1 MIKTQEELHE
11 IIKTKYSKVKAPKN
25 IKIKNNLEWEILKKL
40 NEDQNRLVEK
50 IISALKIKLQ
60 ENPIFIF
67 PSEKKIIA
75 EGKKIIGE
83 KIKIYN
89 QNQNI
94 NKHTQPIEN
103 IIKEYS
109 KCLNI
114 KLEDSDTLL
123 LISAEG
129 KSDENKSSQNEEY
142 VFIPN
147 SLKIEIEKGSHV
159 RIFKILLDEAKIWNI
174 SSTEILVRENSKLEL
189 FSFEQI
195 GEKARFFERT
205 KTSIDKK
212 SEVKEANIWGG
223 EGKGYLIKDIIL
235 DGEESSAYDYHIIS
249 STNSKNLEVI
259 HNMEHKGEKTKGE
272 VMVRILAKDKSQV
285 IFLQNAKIDSQAKW
299 SDSFIEGKAINFSDD
314 ARVFLTPSMYID
326 TNIVSAK
333 HSASV
338 AKVGENEIFYLTSR
352 GIEPDLA
359 EKIIIEGFFY
369 EVATKMQN
377 IADIENLIPKLL
389 YHHPVL

>member
-25 IKIKNNLEWEILKKL
+25 IKIKNNLEWEIVKKL

-75 EGKKIIGE
+75 EGKKIVEE

-94 NKHTQPIEN
+94 NTHTQPIEN

-114 KLEDSDTLL
+114 KLEDNDTLL

-147 SLKIEIEKGSHV
+147 SLKIEIEKGSYV
-159 RIFKILLDEAKIWNI
+159 RIFKILLDDSKIWNI
-174 SSTEILVRENSKLEL
+174 SATEILVRENSKLEL
-189 FSFEQI
+189 FSFEKI

-285 IFLQNAKIDSQAKW
+285 IFLQNAKIDSQAKL

>member
-174 SSTEILVRENSKLEL
+174 SSIEILVRENSKLEL

-338 AKVGENEIFYLTSR
+338 AKVGENELFYLTSR

>member
-25 IKIKNNLEWEILKKL
+25 IKIKNNLEWEIVKKL

-75 EGKKIIGE
+75 KGKKIVEE

-94 NKHTQPIEN
+94 NTHTQPIEN

-114 KLEDSDTLL
+114 KLEDNDTLL

-147 SLKIEIEKGSHV
+147 SLKIEIEKGSYV
-159 RIFKILLDEAKIWNI
+159 RIFKILLDDSKIWNI

-369 EVATKMQN
+369 EVATKIQN

-389 YHHPVL
+389 YRHPVL

>member
-1 MIKTQEELHE
+1 MIKTQEELHG

-25 IKIKNNLEWEILKKL
+25 IKIKNNLEWEIVKKL

-114 KLEDSDTLL
+114 KLEDNDTLL

-147 SLKIEIEKGSHV
+147 SLKIEIEKGSYV

>member
-159 RIFKILLDEAKIWNI
+159 RIFKILLAEAKIWNI

>member
-1 MIKTQEELHE
+1 MIKTQEELLE
-11 IIKTKYSKVKAPKN
+11 IIKTKYSKVKVPKN
-25 IKIKNNLEWEILKKL
+25 IKIKNNLEWEIVKKL

-67 PSEKKIIA
+67 LSEKQIIA
-75 EGKKIIGE
+75 EDNKIVGE
-83 KIKIYN
+83 KIKIYT

-94 NKHTQPIEN
+94 NTHSQPIEN
-103 IIKEYS
+103 IIREYS

-114 KLEDSDTLL
+114 KLGNNDTIL
-123 LISAEG
+123 LISSEG
-129 KSDENKSSQNEEY
+129 ENEENKNSQNDEY

-147 SLKIEIEKGSHV
+147 SLKIEIERGSYA
-159 RIFKILLDEAKIWNI
+159 RIFKVCIDEAKIWNI
-174 SSTEILVRENSKLEL
+174 SSTDILVRENSKLEL
-189 FSFEQI
+189 FSFEQT
-195 GEKARFFERT
+195 GEKTRFFERT
-205 KTSIDKK
+205 KISIDKE
-212 SEVKEANIWGG
+212 SEIKEANIWSGD
-223 EGKGYLIKDIIL
+223 GKGYLIKDIIL

-249 STNSKNLEVI
+249 SNNSKNLEVI

-272 VMVRILAKDKSQV
+272 VMVRILARDKSQT

-299 SDSFIEGKAINFSDD
+299 SDSFIEGKAINLSDE
-314 ARVFLTPSMYID
+314 AKVFLTPSMYID

-338 AKVGENEIFYLTSR
+338 AKVGENELFYLTSR
-352 GIEPDLA
+352 GMEPHLA

-369 EVATKMQN
+369 EVATKMQD
-377 IADIENLIPKLL
+377 IADIENIIPKLL
-389 YHHPVL
+389 YHHQVL

>member
-25 IKIKNNLEWEILKKL
+25 IKIKNNLEWEIVKKL

-114 KLEDSDTLL
+114 KLEDNDTLL

-235 DGEESSAYDYHIIS
+235 DGEESSGYDYHIIS

>member
-338 AKVGENEIFYLTSR
+338 AKVGENELFYLTSR

>member
-1 MIKTQEELHE
+1 
-11 IIKTKYSKVKAPKN
+11 
-25 IKIKNNLEWEILKKL
+25 
-40 NEDQNRLVEK
+40 
-50 IISALKIKLQ
+50 
-60 ENPIFIF
+60 
-67 PSEKKIIA
+67 
-75 EGKKIIGE
+75 
-83 KIKIYN
+83 
-89 QNQNI
+89 
-94 NKHTQPIEN
+94 
-103 IIKEYS
+103 
-109 KCLNI
+109 
-114 KLEDSDTLL
+114 

-195 GEKARFFERT
+195 CEKARFFERT

-338 AKVGENEIFYLTSR
+338 AKVGENELFYLTSR

>member
-25 IKIKNNLEWEILKKL
+25 IKIKNNLEWEIVKKL

-75 EGKKIIGE
+75 EGKKIVEE

-94 NKHTQPIEN
+94 NTHTQPIEN

-114 KLEDSDTLL
+114 KLEDNDTLL

-147 SLKIEIEKGSHV
+147 SLKIEIEKGSYV
-159 RIFKILLDEAKIWNI
+159 RIFKILLDDSKIWNI

-285 IFLQNAKIDSQAKW
+285 IFLQNAKIDSQAKL

-389 YHHPVL
+389 YRHLVL